1 MRTLIVVVGIFYTV
15 LLSGSTVDAL
25 QLSEYSEVFSQYSDS
40 LGNDGVYRILLDA
53 LNWVFVYRKES
64 KQLFTEKNMDMA
76 YKNINISPNFLLDS
90 ESRNLT

>member
-53 LNWVFVYRKES
+53 SN
-64 KQLFTEKNMDMA
+64 
-76 YKNINISPNFLLDS
+76 
-90 ESRNLT
+90 

>member
-64 KQLFTEKNMDMA
+64 KQLPKKNMDMA

-90 ESRNLT
+90 ESRNLS

>member
-1 MRTLIVVVGIFYTV
+1 MIVSVFLSISYFQNGHTMRTLIVVVGIFYTV

-53 LNWVFVYRKES
+53 LN
-64 KQLFTEKNMDMA
+64 
-76 YKNINISPNFLLDS
+76 
-90 ESRNLT
+90 

>member
-1 MRTLIVVVGIFYTV
+1 MTAFEPEAIGNLVEGLDFHKFYFDNRKCFLSISYFQNGHTMRTLIVVVGIFYTV

-53 LNWVFVYRKES
+53 LK
-64 KQLFTEKNMDMA
+64 
-76 YKNINISPNFLLDS
+76 
-90 ESRNLT
+90 